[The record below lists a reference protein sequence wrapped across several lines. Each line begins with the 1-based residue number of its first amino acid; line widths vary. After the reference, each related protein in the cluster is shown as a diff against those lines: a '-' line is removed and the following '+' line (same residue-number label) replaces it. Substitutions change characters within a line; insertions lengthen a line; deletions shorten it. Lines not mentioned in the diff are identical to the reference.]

1 MTWLA
6 YPGRRYALPWAVL
19 LRAFQA
25 DGVLFWAVKA
35 IGAMAPGS
43 FRPMMD
49 CSGSFRPVQRW
60 SLINRIANQDIEQDL
75 KTFAAAD

>member
-43 FRPMMD
+43 FRP
-49 CSGSFRPVQRW
+49 VQRW